1 VYISDL
7 LLSFQEIKIISLE
20 KYTFLSYIRNRNNL
34 NTSINFT
41 EINRNTVKELFSIY
55 TVAVYRW
62 LQNNSSSNIYLLLF
76 CTNLK
81 MLYSSFYLFHNAF
94 FHYINKYSPFL
105 N

>member
-55 TVAVYRW
+55 T
-62 LQNNSSSNIYLLLF
+62 
-76 CTNLK
+76 
-81 MLYSSFYLFHNAF
+81 
-94 FHYINKYSPFL
+94 
-105 N
+105 